1 MLKENNQ
8 QAVSY
13 SDGLHRENFQGQDR
27 MVMVKTVGYT
37 GWKIVSVTPMTNFY
51 QNFSQTRIMAV
62 IIIIISILVMIFA
75 NQFVA
80 VRVSMPLKSLEDS
93 LRGIGVEQER
103 LAEGAGEGIYIG
115 GPPEIQHLG
124 ETIKSM
130 VKQLRKLTDD
140 IAVSYTHLTLPTNSL
155 V

>member
-1 MLKENNQ
+1 
-8 QAVSY
+8 
-13 SDGLHRENFQGQDR
+13 
-27 MVMVKTVGYT
+27 MVKTVGYT

-103 LAEGAGEGIYIG
+103 LAEKVTGKGSTLAGRRRSSI
-115 GPPEIQHLG
+115 LG
-124 ETIKSM
+124 KPSK
-130 VKQLRKLTDD
+130 VW
-140 IAVSYTHLTLPTNSL
+140 
-155 V
+155 